1 MLKKA
6 LAVSFTAFVLFF
18 GCTNK
23 GEQAS
28 AEPTAPEFTLQ
39 DMNGNTVSL
48 SNFKGK
54 VVIIDFWA
62 TWCPPCRTALPG
74 LERLYK
80 AYNAK
85 GLVVLGISV
94 DQGGWDS
101 VKEYGAGLG
110 ITYPILKG
118 NDDVLVKYM
127 VRSIPMLVITDRKGK
142 MRKQHIGV
150 KSEEDLE
157 NDVKALL

>member
-1 MLKKA
+1 MFKKV
-6 LAVSFTAFVLFF
+6 LAVSFMAFMLFL

-28 AEPTAPEFTLQ
+28 ADVAPDFTLQ
-39 DMNGNTVSL
+39 DMNGKTVSL

-62 TWCPPCRTALPG
+62 TWCPPCRAAIPG

-80 AYNAK
+80 AYNTK

-94 DQGGWDS
+94 DEGGWDLVKEFETGLGVTYPVLKGTEDVS
-101 VKEYGAGLG
+101 VKYL
-110 ITYPILKG
+110 
-118 NDDVLVKYM
+118 
-127 VRSIPMLVITDRKGK
+127 VRSIPMLVITDRAGK
-142 MRKQHIGV
+142 VRKRFIGMM
-150 KSEEDLE
+150 SEEDLE
-157 NDVKALL
+157 NEVKTLL

>member
-1 MLKKA
+1 MYLHHHGSVQVQFVRGEAMFRKV

-48 SNFKGK
+48 SNFTGK

-94 DQGGWDS
+94 GQGGGGS
-101 VKEYGAGLG
+101 GKGYGAGLG
-110 ITYPILKG
+110 FTYPILKG
-118 NDDVLVKYM
+118 HDRV
-127 VRSIPMLVITDRKGK
+127 SVI
-142 MRKQHIGV
+142 
-150 KSEEDLE
+150 
-157 NDVKALL
+157 

>member
-1 MLKKA
+1 MFKKA

-28 AEPTAPEFTLQ
+28 TEPTAPEFTLQ
-39 DMNGNTVSL
+39 DMNGKTVSL

-62 TWCPPCRTALPG
+62 TWCSPCRAAIPG

-101 VKEYGAGLG
+101 VKEFGAGLG
-110 ITYPILKG
+110 LTYPLLKG
-118 NDDVLVKYM
+118 TDDVFVAYM
-127 VRSIPMLVITDRKGK
+127 VRSIPMLIITDRNGK
-142 MRKQHIGV
+142 VRKRLIGV
-150 KSEEDLE
+150 MSEEDLE
-157 NDVKALL
+157 NEVKALL

>member
-1 MLKKA
+1 MFRKV

-62 TWCPPCRTALPG
+62 TWCSPCRAAIPG

-94 DQGGWDS
+94 DQGGWES
-101 VKEYGAGLG
+101 VKEFGTGLG
-110 ITYPILKG
+110 VTYPILKG
-118 NDDVLVKYM
+118 NDDVFVKYM
-127 VRSIPMLVITDRKGK
+127 VRSIPMLVITDRNGK
-142 MRKQHIGV
+142 VHKQLIGAM
-150 KSEEDLE
+150 SEEDLE
-157 NDVKALL
+157 NEVKALL

>member
-18 GCTNK
+18 GCRNK

-48 SNFKGK
+48 SDFTGK

-62 TWCPPCRTALPG
+62 TWCSPCRAAIPG

-142 MRKQHIGV
+142 MRKQYIGV
-150 KSEEDLE
+150 MSEEDLE
-157 NDVKALL
+157 NEVKALL

>member
-1 MLKKA
+1 MFRKV

-48 SNFKGK
+48 SDFTGK

-62 TWCPPCRTALPG
+62 TWCTPCRAAIPG

-94 DQGGWDS
+94 DQGGWDL
-101 VKEYGAGLG
+101 VKEFGAGLG

-118 NDDVLVKYM
+118 NDDVFVKYM

-142 MRKQHIGV
+142 MRKQYIGV
-150 KSEEDLE
+150 MSEEDLE
-157 NDVKALL
+157 NEVKALL

>member
-1 MLKKA
+1 MLKKV
-6 LAVSFTAFVLFF
+6 LAGSFIVIVLFF

-28 AEPTAPEFTLQ
+28 AEVKAPDFTLQ
-39 DMNGNTVSL
+39 DMNDNMVSL

-62 TWCPPCRTALPG
+62 TWCPPCRKAIPR

-80 AYNAK
+80 AYSAK
-85 GLVVLGISV
+85 GLIVLGISM

-101 VKEYGAGLG
+101 VKEFQAGLG
-110 ITYPILKG
+110 VTYPILKG
-118 NDDVLVKYM
+118 TDDIFVKYM
-127 VRSIPMLVITDRKGK
+127 VRSIPMLVIADRSGK
-142 MRKQHIGV
+142 ERKRLVGDT
-150 KSEEDLE
+150 SEEELE
-157 NDVKALL
+157 KELKALL